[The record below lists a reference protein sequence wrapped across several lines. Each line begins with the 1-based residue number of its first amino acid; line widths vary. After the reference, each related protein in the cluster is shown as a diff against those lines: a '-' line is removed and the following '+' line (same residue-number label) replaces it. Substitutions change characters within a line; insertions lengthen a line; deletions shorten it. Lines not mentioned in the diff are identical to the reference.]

1 MDFGFTPDQ
10 EVLRTNARKIL
21 REVCT
26 QDYVAQCDK
35 EARPPR
41 EAYAAM
47 AKNGW
52 LGLILPEEYGG
63 VSGSPIDIAILLEEA
78 GRQYEE
84 LAVWM
89 FRSMVW
95 GGYALLSHGSEQ
107 QKKEFL
113 PKIASGE
120 ITVCFG
126 LTEPGSGSDAS
137 ALSTF
142 AKKTENGGYIIN
154 GQKVFT
160 SGMDIS
166 DYCLLV
172 ARTTKA
178 NRQQEGITNFFIN
191 TNSPGIEIRKI
202 ETLGHRGIGTT
213 QVFYSDVEVPDDCV
227 LGEVDN
233 GWRAADKY
241 LWYERLCLSA
251 ARYGAA
257 ATAFEYALDY
267 AKNREQFG
275 KPIGKFQAIS
285 HKLADMKVMLEVSKT
300 LVYQFAWQM
309 QEGNASRHDAAIL
322 KLYTSE
328 AYKTISDLGL
338 QIYGG
343 YGYCM
348 EYPMQRFFR
357 DSRLA
362 VIGAG
367 SSEIQ
372 RNIIAHSLG
381 L

>member
-21 REVCT
+21 QEVCT
-26 QDYVAQCDK
+26 QDYVQQCDN

-47 AKNGW
+47 AENGW

-95 GGYALLSHGSEQ
+95 GGYAILSHGSEQ
-107 QKKEFL
+107 QKQEFL
-113 PKIASGE
+113 PKISSGE

-126 LTEPGSGSDAS
+126 LTEPGSGSDAT
-137 ALSTF
+137 ALTTF
-142 AKKTENGGYIIN
+142 AKKAEDGGYIIN

-178 NRQQEGITNFFIN
+178 KKQQEGITNFFID
-191 TNSPGIEIRKI
+191 TKSPGIEIQKI
-202 ETLGHRGIGTT
+202 ETLGHRAIGTT
-213 QVFYSDVEVPDDCV
+213 QVFYSDVKVPENCV
-227 LGEVDN
+227 LGEVDD

-257 ATAFEYALDY
+257 
-267 AKNREQFG
+267 
-275 KPIGKFQAIS
+275 
-285 HKLADMKVMLEVSKT
+285 
-300 LVYQFAWQM
+300 
-309 QEGNASRHDAAIL
+309 
-322 KLYTSE
+322 
-328 AYKTISDLGL
+328 
-338 QIYGG
+338 
-343 YGYCM
+343 
-348 EYPMQRFFR
+348 
-357 DSRLA
+357 
-362 VIGAG
+362 
-367 SSEIQ
+367 
-372 RNIIAHSLG
+372 
-381 L
+381 